1 LCHYTSHSAS
11 AVCTVLPSVPTPTT
25 PRDETVVEK
34 RADNGH
40 GAACSAP
47 RVRRVSVAGVP
58 SRLPH
63 PLMRRAIGIAG
74 LVTGLC
80 PLQDTGAR
88 RLWNT
93 PGRFCRASVCSNLS
107 WPPLKEPERTRP
119 HSYLPP
125 WRLEGGTREELAGK
139 RLLYRTG
146 RKERGDPL
154 NTAIDKMTKKT
165 RDLRRQDGEREN
177 APPPLRRSHSHVQ
190 CLWPN
195 PHSNGQ
201 GRDMAGSEGC
211 TSSQQL
217 SLFSLGGEDPAKC
230 MQVRLFATATPCGP
244 VHYRF
249 TLKPALVACAVPP
262 PHSGALTFGAEI
274 RLIAFP
280 SQRAEQTEALVR
292 CDKSPATRHV
302 QRREVFLNPSPTPP
316 PPQDK
321 CTSFLEVIV
330 QATEKPLVGEDRIGP
345 PVLARLRKAVMDH
358 ISDSFLETNVPLLVL
373 IEAAKSGNEKEVK
386 EYAQVFRE
394 HANKLVE
401 VSPRVPRD
409 VTTETAP
416 HSSDPCIR
424 KRSKQAAVQAAVQAS
439 VQALVQTTVQAS
451 PLVSVQ
457 AAQRPGCWLQTS
469 SCLLP
474 LLPPATFLQQ
484 FGHFDRGLDASS
496 VQEARDPCELAS
508 PPRVIHRA
516 RKSRA
521 PGTTARKIESPGGGV
536 YLQGGFDS
544 EGYAFNL
551 GTRKWMWQAL
561 KEGEIPRPSWARIG
575 SATPRLP
582 TSGSRCEEQRHVMTN
597 VVTGHRGAPLVPPIW
612 TVLAMPPRHSLGHWF
627 AVSDSS
633 REEKLLQTFVITS
646 RGQVLRVSLGPAP
659 GAWYRLMN
667 AGNLQVNF
675 EKRIGLLRVANLA
688 CSISNNEEGVKLV
701 RMAATQIDSLCPQVI
716 NAALTLA
723 ARPQS
728 KVAQDNM
735 DVFKDQWE
743 KQVRILT
750 EAVDDIT
757 SVDDFLSVSENHI
770 LEDVN
775 KCVIAL
781 QEGDMDTL
789 DRTAGAIRGR
799 AARVVHIINA
809 EMENYEPGVYTE
821 RVLETLRLLSET
833 VMPRF
838 AEQVEVAIEALS
850 TCPPQPFEENEF
862 IDASRLVY
870 DGVRDIRKAVLMIR
884 TPEELED
891 DSDFEQEDYDTRSRT
906 SVQTED
912 DQLIAGQSA
921 RAIMAQ
927 LPQEEKAKIAEQVE
941 SFRQEKS
948 KLDAE
953 VAKWDDNGNDIIV
966 LAKQM
971 CMIMMEMTDFT
982 RGKGPLKNSSD
993 VINAAKKIAE
1003 AGSRMDKLAR
1013 AVADQCPDSAC
1024 KQDLLAYLQRIAL
1037 YCHQLNICSKVK
1049 AEVQNLGGELIVS
1062 GLDSATSL
1070 IQAAKNLM
1078 NAVVLT
1084 VKASY
1089 VASTKYQKVYGTA
1102 AVNSPV
1108 VSWRM
1113 KVPEKKPLVKR
1124 EKPEECQTR
1133 VRRGSQKKHI
1143 SPVQALS
1150 EFKAMDSF

>member
-1 LCHYTSHSAS
+1 
-11 AVCTVLPSVPTPTT
+11 
-25 PRDETVVEK
+25 
-34 RADNGH
+34 
-40 GAACSAP
+40 
-47 RVRRVSVAGVP
+47 
-58 SRLPH
+58 
-63 PLMRRAIGIAG
+63 
-74 LVTGLC
+74 
-80 PLQDTGAR
+80 
-88 RLWNT
+88 
-93 PGRFCRASVCSNLS
+93 
-107 WPPLKEPERTRP
+107 
-119 HSYLPP
+119 
-125 WRLEGGTREELAGK
+125 
-139 RLLYRTG
+139 
-146 RKERGDPL
+146 
-154 NTAIDKMTKKT
+154 
-165 RDLRRQDGEREN
+165 
-177 APPPLRRSHSHVQ
+177 
-190 CLWPN
+190 
-195 PHSNGQ
+195 
-201 GRDMAGSEGC
+201 
-211 TSSQQL
+211 
-217 SLFSLGGEDPAKC
+217 
-230 MQVRLFATATPCGP
+230 
-244 VHYRF
+244 
-249 TLKPALVACAVPP
+249 
-262 PHSGALTFGAEI
+262 
-274 RLIAFP
+274 
-280 SQRAEQTEALVR
+280 
-292 CDKSPATRHV
+292 
-302 QRREVFLNPSPTPP
+302 
-316 PPQDK
+316 
-321 CTSFLEVIV
+321 
-330 QATEKPLVGEDRIGP
+330 
-345 PVLARLRKAVMDH
+345 MDH

-401 VSPRVPRD
+401 
-409 VTTETAP
+409 
-416 HSSDPCIR
+416 
-424 KRSKQAAVQAAVQAS
+424 
-439 VQALVQTTVQAS
+439 
-451 PLVSVQ
+451 
-457 AAQRPGCWLQTS
+457 
-469 SCLLP
+469 
-474 LLPPATFLQQ
+474 
-484 FGHFDRGLDASS
+484 
-496 VQEARDPCELAS
+496 
-508 PPRVIHRA
+508 
-516 RKSRA
+516 
-521 PGTTARKIESPGGGV
+521 
-536 YLQGGFDS
+536 
-544 EGYAFNL
+544 
-551 GTRKWMWQAL
+551 
-561 KEGEIPRPSWARIG
+561 
-575 SATPRLP
+575 
-582 TSGSRCEEQRHVMTN
+582 
-597 VVTGHRGAPLVPPIW
+597 
-612 TVLAMPPRHSLGHWF
+612 
-627 AVSDSS
+627 
-633 REEKLLQTFVITS
+633 
-646 RGQVLRVSLGPAP
+646 
-659 GAWYRLMN
+659 
-667 AGNLQVNF
+667 
-675 EKRIGLLRVANLA
+675 VANLA

-781 QEGDMDTL
+781 QEGDVDTL

-821 RVLETLRLLSET
+821 RVLESIKLLSET

-850 TCPPQPFEENEF
+850 TNPPQTFEENEF

-891 DSDFEQEDYDTRSRT
+891 DSDFEQEDYDARSRT

-941 SFRQEKS
+941 SFRQEKC

-1062 GLDSATSL
+1062 GVSLTTQHPNMGAIGGHPLSLNELDSATSL

-1089 VASTKYQKVYGTA
+1089 VASTKYAKVYGAA

-1113 KVPEKKPLVKR
+1113 KAPEKKPLVKR